1 MKLEDMYISM
11 IISYWNCPHCKRR
24 YTALENVCLFCMDYK
39 DERDITK
46 KPFFIEP
53 RVIED
58 NSDVSGNGLLD
69 RLYDE
74 YYE

>member
-1 MKLEDMYISM
+1 
-11 IISYWNCPHCKRR
+11 
-24 YTALENVCLFCMDYK
+24 MDYK